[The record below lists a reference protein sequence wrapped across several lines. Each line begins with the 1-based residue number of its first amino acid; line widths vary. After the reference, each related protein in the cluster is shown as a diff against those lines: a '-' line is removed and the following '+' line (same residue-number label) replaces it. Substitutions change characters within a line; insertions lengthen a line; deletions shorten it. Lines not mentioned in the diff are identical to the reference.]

1 MGAADG
7 CSNHL
12 EFPPDRRGERVR
24 ESQRRVNDSNKEGPA
39 RLGPVARISEGQGLW
54 TAAAGSGRAGHTL
67 SRGVGRKQP
76 PAERACD
83 GQGAQRKF
91 SVKVKRE
98 KGEVEDRDRRRVKC
112 RGNHG
117 VDNFRRINCKDEKE
131 GAWKEASQRGLRL
144 RWSLRDWPRVR
155 QEHSLSRSLAG

>member
-12 EFPPDRRGERVR
+12 EFPPDRRGESVR

-67 SRGVGRKQP
+67 SRGVGGRVMDGEPSGSFQLRSKGK
-76 PAERACD
+76 RA
-83 GQGAQRKF
+83 R
-91 SVKVKRE
+91 SRTE
-98 KGEVEDRDRRRVKC
+98 TEDV
-112 RGNHG
+112 
-117 VDNFRRINCKDEKE
+117 
-131 GAWKEASQRGLRL
+131 
-144 RWSLRDWPRVR
+144 
-155 QEHSLSRSLAG
+155 